1 MSQQAVPKNPA
12 TTSMVELLLIRLGA
26 AKNSHAIVMLMYT
39 RVRHRVLKSRSDVGV
54 IRVIHFLQVIGVP
67 TALLAFAVRR
77 VLKGL
82 RLFRVEDAECQPSCR
97 TNLRIKY

>member
-26 AKNSHAIVMLMYT
+26 AKKSHAIVMQMYT
-39 RVRHRVLKSRSDVGV
+39 RVRHRAFKSRSDVSV
-54 IRVIHFLQVIGVP
+54 LRFIHFLQAIGVP
-67 TALLAFAVRR
+67 TALLAFAVKK

-82 RLFRVEDAECQPSCR
+82 RLFRVECAKCQPSCC